1 MIDRYGDR
9 YELQCDFCSNFEGD
23 FLEFQEAV
31 DFKKANNWK
40 SENVG
45 GQWLDKCPEC
55 RRKTNENKM

>member
-45 GQWLDKCPEC
+45 GQWLDKCPE
-55 RRKTNENKM
+55 

>member
-1 MIDRYGDR
+1 MKEKERRRLD
-9 YELQCDFCSNFEGD
+9 EG
-23 FLEFQEAV
+23 ER
-31 DFKKANNWK
+31 KI